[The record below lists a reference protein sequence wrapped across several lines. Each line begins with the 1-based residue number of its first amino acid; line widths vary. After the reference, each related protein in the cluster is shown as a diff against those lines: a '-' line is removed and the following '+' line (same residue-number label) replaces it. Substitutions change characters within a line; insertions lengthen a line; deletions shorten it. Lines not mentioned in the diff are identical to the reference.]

1 MENRNREKYNL
12 SYLLFRTLKDIFN
25 IASGSATCMLISIVI
40 KSALIG
46 VNTYVLS
53 QLFNQAEQFLSG
65 KNISKQLIMCCC
77 ILGIV
82 NLLHQL
88 MDAVFTENMVKVDAT
103 ILYQFKI
110 ELSKKCT
117 RLPLIIFEDFNSINE
132 LERAKQCLQN
142 TRLSDLSLS
151 FFNIMSEVISV
162 ISVSIVL
169 ASFDPWLIPIS
180 LISVV
185 PYIVIRIIRGTQFY
199 ELKWF
204 QAKKQRRKDYLF
216 RLFSDKRSMKE
227 IRIMKSSDY
236 LENKWEQVRDEI
248 NEEVWEFKKKD
259 ILIMCFCDFLKII
272 GYFLSVILV
281 IKFTLI
287 GRISIGEMSA
297 CLVAFSNFQTS
308 MKYVMINIGRIPE
321 CASFTSDF
329 YYFMDLEE
337 EQERKSD
344 MPSVSK
350 GIHLKN
356 VFFAYPNTRESAIK
370 DVSLDI
376 KVGETVA
383 ILGENGS
390 GKTTLTK
397 IIMGLYQCMEGEILF
412 DGVNINS
419 IKRDGLYGNVSMVS
433 QNFTQY
439 NLSLKENILFRKEAD
454 KETERRIREIC
465 ERVGLEVG
473 NQGDGLET
481 LLGRE
486 FGGVE
491 LSQGQW
497 QKIAIA
503 RVLVKETPIVFL
515 DEPTSALDPII
526 ENKIL
531 TEFLRIVKGRT
542 AIIISHRV
550 GLCKDVDKIVV
561 MKDGSVAEIGS
572 HFELMKNKSEY
583 YKLYTAQNKWY
594 I

>member
-12 SYLLFRTLKDIFN
+12 GSLLFRTLKDIFD
-25 IASGSATCMLISIVI
+25 IAPGSAICMLISII
-40 KSALIG
+40 LKSVLVG
-46 VNTYVLS
+46 VNAYVLAR
-53 QLFNQAEQFLSG
+53 LFNQAKLFLDG
-65 KNISKQLIMCCC
+65 KDISKQLIICCC

-82 NLLHQL
+82 NLLQQL
-88 MDAVFTENMVKVDAT
+88 MDAVFTENMVKVDSS
-103 ILYQFKI
+103 ILYKLKI

-117 RLPLIIFEDFNSINE
+117 RLPLITFEDFNRINE

-142 TRLSDLSLS
+142 TKLSDLSLS

-162 ISVSIVL
+162 GSVSIVL

-216 RLFSDKRSMKE
+216 RLFSDKRSIKE
-227 IRIMKSSDY
+227 IRVMCSGDY
-236 LENKWEQVRDEI
+236 LENQWGQVRDEI
-248 NEEVWEFKKKD
+248 NEEVWNFKKKD
-259 ILIMCFCDFLKII
+259 ILILCFCDFLKII

-281 IKFTLI
+281 IEFTI
-287 GRISIGEMSA
+287 KGRISIGEMSA

-337 EQERKSD
+337 EKERKNNMS
-344 MPSVSK
+344 PVSK
-350 GIHLKN
+350 GIYLKK
-356 VFFAYPNTRESAIK
+356 VSFSYPNTKKAAIQ
-370 DVSLDI
+370 DISLDI

-397 IIMGLYQCMEGEILF
+397 IILGLYQCMEGEILF
-412 DGVNINS
+412 DGVNIDT
-419 IKRDGLYGNVSMVS
+419 IKREDLYDYVSMVS

-439 NLSLKENILFRKEAD
+439 NLSLRENILFNNEVD
-454 KETERRIREIC
+454 KETERKIEEIC
-465 ERVGLEVG
+465 ERVGLELVI
-473 NQGDGLET
+473 QGDKLET

-503 RVLVKETPIVFL
+503 RVLAKGSPIVFL

-526 ENKIL
+526 ENEIL
-531 TEFLRIVKGRT
+531 TEFLKLVRGKT

-550 GLCKDVDKIVV
+550 GLCKDVDKIVI
-561 MKDGSVAEIGS
+561 MKNGSVAEIGS
-572 HFELMKNKSEY
+572 HSELMKKKSEY

>member
-259 ILIMCFCDFLKII
+259 I
-272 GYFLSVILV
+272 
-281 IKFTLI
+281 
-287 GRISIGEMSA
+287 
-297 CLVAFSNFQTS
+297 
-308 MKYVMINIGRIPE
+308 
-321 CASFTSDF
+321 
-329 YYFMDLEE
+329 
-337 EQERKSD
+337 
-344 MPSVSK
+344 
-350 GIHLKN
+350 
-356 VFFAYPNTRESAIK
+356 
-370 DVSLDI
+370 

-454 KETERRIREIC
+454 KETEMRIREIC